1 LATPAFG
8 CFSNTACLGP
18 YLLYIRRY
26 KGENEMPLGAHV
38 SISGGV
44 YNAPYNGKE
53 ATCDVVQIF
62 TKSSNQ
68 WRAKPLTDED
78 ASLFHKAQK
87 ETGVTVACAHDSY
100 LINLA
105 SPDAALF
112 AKSYEGFFEEMKRCD
127 FLSIPNLVMHPGSH
141 VGSGETAGLARV
153 AEAFNRM
160 FSADPDGKVTICL
173 ETTAGQGTNLG
184 YRFEQLAEIIDQV
197 EHKGRLGIC
206 LDTCHI
212 FAAGYPIATE
222 AQYKDTMKKFDSIL
236 GLDRL
241 RIIHVNDSMKGSG
254 SRVDRH
260 QHIGDGEIGKAVFGY
275 FLNDRRL
282 AKVPMILETPKE
294 SAAEDIANLKIL
306 RSLIKEKKGSK

>member
-1 LATPAFG
+1 MP
-8 CFSNTACLGP
+8 
-18 YLLYIRRY
+18 
-26 KGENEMPLGAHV
+26 PLGAHV
-38 SISGGV
+38 SIAGGV
-44 YNAPYNGKE
+44 YKAPYNGKE

-78 ASLFHKAQK
+78 ASLFQNAQK

-105 SPDAALF
+105 SPDKALF
-112 AKSYEGFFEEMKRCD
+112 EKSYEAFFEEMKRCD
-127 FLSIPNLVMHPGSH
+127 FLAIPNLVMHPGSH
-141 VGSGETAGLARV
+141 VGSGETVGLARI

-160 FSADPDGKVTICL
+160 FGGDPDGKVMVCL

-184 YRFEQLAEIIDQV
+184 YTFEHLAEIIDQV
-197 EHKGRLGIC
+197 DNKDRLGIC

-222 AQYKDTMKKFDSIL
+222 AQYKATMKRFDAIL
-236 GLDRL
+236 GTDRL
-241 RIIHVNDSMKGSG
+241 RIIHMNDSMKGAG

-260 QHIGDGEIGKAVFGY
+260 QNIGDGEIGKEVFGY

-282 AKVPMILETPKE
+282 ADVPMILETPKE
-294 SAAEDIANLKIL
+294 SAKEDIANLKIL
-306 RSLIKEKKGSK
+306 RSLVKKRKGSK